1 MKGDRVQA
9 IGCPPGLVWRGRRH
23 LGGVAYL
30 LRLYIDCINV
40 MLGVVT
46 WTESNI
52 GSIVFQTEVR
62 GRGRVPRVP
71 GKSLGVICS
80 GSKAECFLFP
90 LRLAWE
96 RPGFPQHLCSC
107 LNSHPLNTLC
117 SPQAWPLLC
126 LLGEGRACGS
136 LYWQHAKLQPWALQ
150 SAGPQALPLLTQA
163 PWL

>member
-23 LGGVAYL
+23 RGGVAYL

-52 GSIVFQTEVR
+52 SSIVFQTEVR

-71 GKSLGVICS
+71 GKGLGVICS
-80 GSKAECFLFP
+80 GSKAESASCSLSG
-90 LRLAWE
+90 W
-96 RPGFPQHLCSC
+96 PGKG
-107 LNSHPLNTLC
+107 
-117 SPQAWPLLC
+117 QA
-126 LLGEGRACGS
+126 S
-136 LYWQHAKLQPWALQ
+136 LSICAAV
-150 SAGPQALPLLTQA
+150 
-163 PWL
+163 